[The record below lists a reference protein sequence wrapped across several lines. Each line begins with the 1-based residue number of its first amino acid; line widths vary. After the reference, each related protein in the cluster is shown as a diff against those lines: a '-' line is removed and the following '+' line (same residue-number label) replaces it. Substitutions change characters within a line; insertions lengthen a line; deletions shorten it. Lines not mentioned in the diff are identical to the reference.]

1 MSAQTRLE
9 ALKLAVSVKGLV
21 GSESVME
28 AARLFDAYMNDVS
41 LVAPDVEPKTAGSEV
56 SNRRR
61 RRGGPTA

>member
-21 GSESVME
+21 GSENVMD
-28 AARLFDAYMNDVS
+28 AARVFDAYMNDVS
-41 LVAPDVEPKTAGSEV
+41 LVAPDVEPKTAVSEV

-61 RRGGPTA
+61 RRGQTA

>member
-1 MSAQTRLE
+1 
-9 ALKLAVSVKGLV
+9 KGLV

-56 SNRRR
+56 
-61 RRGGPTA
+61 